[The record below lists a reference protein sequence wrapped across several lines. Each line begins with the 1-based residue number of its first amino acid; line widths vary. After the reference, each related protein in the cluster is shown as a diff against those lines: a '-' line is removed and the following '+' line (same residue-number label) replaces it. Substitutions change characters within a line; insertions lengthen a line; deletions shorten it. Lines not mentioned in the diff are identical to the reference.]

1 LPAPLG
7 PSSPKNSPRRTSSET
22 ASTARRSPYRLVT
35 SRTVTA
41 GGGPSAGTGWVGVM
55 CGTSFVGCA
64 VQGGRTGSGDGR
76 RGAPVRGRRT
86 RDRRLRG
93 RRVRGSSPAGS
104 SHHQQGDGGDA
115 SGHREQHQRHG
126 RHGVRGVDAAGPR
139 RIGGDRVPAAPPQL
153 QVGGRLRGEVGGAQ
167 GVRSEERRGGKSVE
181 RGGSRVV

>member
-1 LPAPLG
+1 
-7 PSSPKNSPRRTSSET
+7 
-22 ASTARRSPYRLVT
+22 PYRLVT

-93 RRVRGSSPAGS
+93 RRVRGHRVTSRTTAVTLPAT
-104 SHHQQGDGGDA
+104 A
-115 SGHREQHQRHG
+115 SRTGATA
-126 RHGVRGVDAAGPR
+126 VAACAGWMR
-139 RIGGDRVPAAPPQL
+139 RA
-153 QVGGRLRGEVGGAQ
+153 
-167 GVRSEERRGGKSVE
+167 RGG
-181 RGGSRVV
+181 